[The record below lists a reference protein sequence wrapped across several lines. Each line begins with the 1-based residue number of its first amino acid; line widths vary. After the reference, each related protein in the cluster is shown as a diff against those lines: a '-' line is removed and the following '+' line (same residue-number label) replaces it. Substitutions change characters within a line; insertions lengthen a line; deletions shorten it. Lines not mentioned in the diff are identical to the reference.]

1 MQIALVGLGYVGL
14 VSGVCLAG
22 IGHDVI
28 GYDIQPKKIDLI
40 NSSQAP
46 VFEPELQHLLQSTVA
61 VGTFRAKSNISETV
75 TNAECI
81 LVCVGTPARSDGSAD
96 LTQLMNALQDIGE
109 HLDKAA
115 DYPVIAIRSTVLP
128 GTLHQCTEFLEMVSG
143 LTAGQDFG
151 IVSNPEFLREGSALE
166 DFYHPSYIVVS
177 DEDPRAVATMRKL
190 YAGIDAPVRL
200 GPSSSVEM
208 LKYLSNA
215 WHATKVAFANEAGAL
230 CKGCE
235 IDGMQVM
242 QMLCEDRKLNIS
254 SAYLTPGFAYG
265 GSCLPKDLQA
275 LIHLA
280 EEKGMDAP
288 LLSQVVTSNAAHI
301 QHSVRL
307 IESTNNRKLGFLGLT
322 FKENTDDLRES
333 PTVVV
338 VEMLLKKGYEIRVY
352 DPNICRLNA
361 TFSGTGE
368 SLNWSPLLLDS
379 VDEILAFGETIVV
392 TRSDGSFNDLLDRID
407 DHHAVVDMTRLPGS
421 GISGDR
427 YHGICW

>member
-1 MQIALVGLGYVGL
+1 MQVALVGLGYVGL

-22 IGHDVI
+22 IGHHVT
-28 GYDIQPKKIDLI
+28 GYDIQPKKMDLI
-40 NSSQAP
+40 NSGQAP
-46 VFEPELQHLLQSTVA
+46 VFEPELQPLLQSTIA
-61 VGTFRAKSNISETV
+61 AGKFRAKSNMAETM

-96 LTQLMNALQDIGE
+96 LTQLMNALQEIGQ

-115 DYPVIAIRSTVLP
+115 EYPVIAIRSTVLP
-128 GTLHQCTEFLEMVSG
+128 GTLLQCTEFLARVSG
-143 LTAGQDFG
+143 LTAKQDFG
-151 IVSNPEFLREGSALE
+151 IVSNPEFLREGSAVE
-166 DFYHPSYIVVS
+166 DFYHPCYIAVS
-177 DEDPRAVATMRKL
+177 DEDPRAVATMRNL

-200 GPSSSVEM
+200 GSSGSVEM

-275 LIHLA
+275 LICIA
-280 EEKGMDAP
+280 EDKGLDTP
-288 LLSQVVTSNAAHI
+288 LLSQVVASNAAHI
-301 QHSVRL
+301 QHSVQL

-322 FKENTDDLRES
+322 FKEGTDDLRES
-333 PTVVV
+333 PAVVV
-338 VEMLLKKGYEIRVY
+338 VEQLQEKGYDIRVF
-352 DPNICRLNA
+352 DPNICRDSE
-361 TFSGTGE
+361 TFSATRSSQYWPG
-368 SLNWSPLLLDS
+368 LLLDS
-379 VDEILAFGETIVV
+379 VDEVLAFGETIIV
-392 TRSDGSFNDLLDRID
+392 TRSDDSFNDLLDRID